1 MTKDNFSICSLHNY
15 TAYVLRT
22 RYAIYLCIKMLEIK
36 ERFCASDFY
45 ALYIPLV
52 TRVSISQWFLF
63 LISCVIYIDFVV

>member
-1 MTKDNFSICSLHNY
+1 MTKVNFSICSLHNY

-45 ALYIPLV
+45 ALYILLSLELV
-52 TRVSISQWFLF
+52 SRNGFYFSFL
-63 LISCVIYIDFVV
+63 V